1 MTVASPTL
9 FLDTA
14 FVYALVNIRDEWHDR
29 AVGWQVRLTAESRP
43 LLTTQF
49 VLMEIG
55 DGLAAL
61 RFRTQ
66 AAQIILTL
74 SSSALVEV
82 VPASPT
88 LVAESLTLYRARSD
102 KDWGM
107 TDCSSFVVMR
117 ERGLSEALTMDAH
130 FQQAGFH
137 PLLLESHE
145 P

>member
-1 MTVASPTL
+1 MAAASL
-9 FLDTA
+9 KVFLDTA
-14 FVYALVNIRDEWHDR
+14 FVYTLLNTRDEWHGR
-29 AVGWQVRLTAESRP
+29 AVRWQARLAAESHA
-43 LLTTQF
+43 LLTTEF

-61 RFRTQ
+61 RFRSQATQ
-66 AAQIILTL
+66 AIRSLR
-74 SSSALVEV
+74 SSNLVEV
-82 VPASPT
+82 VPASAR
-88 LVAESLTLYRARSD
+88 LVEEALSLYGGRND

-117 ERGLSEALTMDAH
+117 ERGLSDALTMDAH

-137 PLLLESHE
+137 PLLLET